1 MYAICKTLNPIAP
14 LPASLPCAD
23 VKMLRSV
30 AAVGTVVTRAAAAA
44 RLVAFPNSFR
54 PLSSIVP
61 LMDLL
66 LSSGSGGRWPSLRP
80 FAFNHSAQYH
90 GRSRDGEVR
99 LGGAKQDISD
109 CDDDDDY
116 DDDDD
121 EEEVDDAGFSVDDSD
136 DDMSGGYY
144 NDSGDEIKEDDL
156 AKAFNHKF
164 NK

>member
-1 MYAICKTLNPIAP
+1 
-14 LPASLPCAD
+14 
-23 VKMLRSV
+23 MLRWV
-30 AAVGTVVTRAAAAA
+30 ATRATAAA
-44 RLVAFPNSFR
+44 RLVAFPNFFR
-54 PLSSIVP
+54 PSSSTVP

-66 LSSGSGGRWPSLRP
+66 SSSGSGGRWPSLRP

-99 LGGAKQDISD
+99 RGGTKQDISD
-109 CDDDDDY
+109 CDDDDND

-121 EEEVDDAGFSVDDSD
+121 EEEVDDAGFSVEDSD

-144 NDSGDEIKEDDL
+144 DDSGDEIKEDDL
-156 AKAFNHKF
+156 PKAFNHKF